1 MISYFDSSSIVK
13 WFFDEPYAEIARSL
27 KEKTDMAFTSLMS
40 YPEILSAFRRA
51 WKEKRCSKYDM
62 EIVEGEFLR
71 IWNDFRWIK
80 PNEILISNTRE
91 LIFKH
96 ELKGYDAVH
105 LASSLMLKQE
115 SNGMEIFFSCFD
127 KTLNRA
133 AEKEGLMI
141 HDLFM

>member
-27 KEKTDMAFTSLMS
+27 KKETDMAFTSLMS

-62 EIVEGEFLR
+62 EIVQGEFLR

-141 HDLFM
+141 HELFM